1 MKFKFF
7 GGAEEIGSL
16 GVLLELEKN
25 KILIE
30 YGITPTK
37 PPAYPIEA
45 PNVDAILLTHAHLDH
60 SGMVPFQ
67 SNKYNIPIYLTAV
80 TRDLARLL
88 FYDSVKVADL
98 EGFYSPYNNE
108 DLEAIEENYMS
119 IAYNK
124 SFMIKDV
131 EITGHSAG
139 HIPGSTM
146 YMIDDSQKILFT
158 GDLQTIDTELLKGCK
173 SYSADTLFIE
183 STYAGKEHPSR
194 ASTEREFLGKIE
206 EVLDRRG
213 KVIIPAFAVGRTQEL
228 MLVLKKLDRE
238 FYVDGMS
245 NTVNHILKH
254 YPGYIKDAK
263 EFSEVRKLAI
273 PVTRKK
279 ERKEAL
285 ENGLIITTSGML
297 EGGPVL
303 GYLAQI
309 KDDAKNAILFTG
321 YQVENTN
328 GRMLLETGIVDLYGV
343 RSRVMAEIHKY
354 DFSAHASHSEL
365 VKFIKSTKAENVV
378 LFHGDHREAL
388 AQDLDSNVILPVK
401 GETYELKE

>member
-16 GVLLELEKN
+16 GVLLEFEKN
-25 KILIE
+25 KLLVE

-37 PPAYPIEA
+37 PPSYPIEA

-60 SGMVPFQ
+60 SGMIPFQ

-88 FYDSVKVADL
+88 FYDTVKVADL
-98 EGFYSPYNNE
+98 EGFFSPYNNE
-108 DLEAIEENYMS
+108 DLEAIEDKYQT

-124 SFMIKDV
+124 SFMIKET

-146 YMIDDSQKILFT
+146 YMIDNSQKILFT

-173 SYSADTLFIE
+173 NYTTDTLFIE
-183 STYAGKEHPSR
+183 STYAGKEHPPR
-194 ASTEREFLGKIE
+194 EKTEREFLGKIE
-206 EVLDRRG
+206 EVLDRKG
-213 KVIIPAFAVGRTQEL
+213 KVIIPAFAVGRTQEV

-238 FYVDGMS
+238 FFVDGMS
-245 NTVNHILKH
+245 NTVNHILKY
-254 YPGYIKDAK
+254 YPGYLKDAK
-263 EFSEVRKLAI
+263 EFNDVRKLAK
-273 PVTRKK
+273 PVSRKRD
-279 ERKEAL
+279 RKLAI
-285 ENGLIITTSGML
+285 ENGVIITTSGML

-303 GYLAQI
+303 GYLSQTI
-309 KDDAKNAILFTG
+309 DDPKNAILFTG

-328 GRMLLETGIVDLYGV
+328 GRMLLETGIIDLYGV
-343 RSRVMAEIHKY
+343 RSRVMAEIHRY
-354 DFSAHASHSEL
+354 DFSSHASHSQL
-365 VKFIKSTKAENVV
+365 VKFINSSKAENVV
-378 LFHGDHREAL
+378 LCHGDHREAL
-388 AQDLDSNVILPVK
+388 AEDLDKNVILPLK
-401 GETYELKE
+401 GEVYEIKD

>member
-16 GVLLELEKN
+16 GVLLELGNHKF
-25 KILIE
+25 LVE

-88 FYDSVKVADL
+88 FYDTVKVANL
-98 EGFYSPYNNE
+98 EGFFNPYNNE
-108 DLEAIEENYMS
+108 DLDAIEDKYIN

-124 SFMIKDV
+124 SFLIKDI

-146 YMIDDSQKILFT
+146 YMFNDAQKILFT

-173 SYSADTLFIE
+173 NYTADTLFIE
-183 STYAGKEHPSR
+183 STYAGKEHPPR
-194 ASTEREFLGKIE
+194 AKTEQEFLGKIE
-206 EVLDRRG
+206 EVLDRKG

-228 MLVLKKLDRE
+228 MLILKKLDRE

-254 YPGYIKDAK
+254 YPGYIRDTK
-263 EFSEVRKLAI
+263 EFSNVRKLAI
-273 PVTRKK
+273 PVTKKKDRKL
-279 ERKEAL
+279 AL
-285 ENGLIITTSGML
+285 DNGLIITTSGML

-303 GYLAQI
+303 GYLSQT

-328 GRMLLETGIVDLYGV
+328 GRMLLDTGIIDLYGV

-365 VKFIKSTKAENVV
+365 VKFINSSKAENVI
-378 LFHGDHREAL
+378 LFHGNNREAL
-388 AQDLDSNVILPVK
+388 ARDIYKNVILPTK